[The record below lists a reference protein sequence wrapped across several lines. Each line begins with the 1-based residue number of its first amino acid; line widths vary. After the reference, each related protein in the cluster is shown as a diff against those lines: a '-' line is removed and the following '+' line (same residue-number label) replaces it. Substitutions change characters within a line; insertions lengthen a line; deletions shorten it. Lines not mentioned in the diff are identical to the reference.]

1 MCGRFAQFN
10 QGIEGKFQAKP
21 KKNTG
26 ELLFNFNYAPGN
38 NIKAIVKEGERYIV
52 NYKWGLTADWTIQK
66 KLNIINI
73 RSDTLTE
80 KNSFQDLFRNKRCLI
95 IADGFYEWKK
105 SESGKIPYYITMR
118 NKETFA
124 FAGLWNSWINTAGIE
139 ILSCAI
145 ITTGANE
152 LVRRIHD
159 RMPVIIPESGYDFW
173 LDNTSFNKEKLEV
186 LLAPCDP
193 QLMDMYEV
201 SGKVNYIKTSTSD
214 LIQPVKN
221 DNLFQD

>member
-10 QGIEGKFQAKP
+10 PDIEGKFQAKP

-26 ELLFNFNYAPGN
+26 ELLFNFNYTPGN
-38 NIKAIVKEGERYIV
+38 NIKAIIKEGERYIV
-52 NYKWGLTADWTIQK
+52 NYKWGITAEWTIRK
-66 KLNIINI
+66 KLNLINI

-80 KNSFQDLFRNKRCLI
+80 KNSFQGLFRNKRCLI
-95 IADGFYEWKK
+95 VADGFYEWKK
-105 SESGKIPYYITMR
+105 SESGKIPFYITMKD
-118 NKETFA
+118 KETFA
-124 FAGLWNSWINTAGIE
+124 FAGLWNSWINVAGEE

-152 LVRRIHD
+152 LVSVIHN
-159 RMPVIIPESGYDFW
+159 RMPVILPETSYDLW
-173 LDNTSFNKEKLEV
+173 LDNTAFDKDKLAALFV
-186 LLAPCDP
+186 PYSA

-201 SGKVNYIKTSTSD
+201 SGKVNYTKSNTPD

-221 DNLFQD
+221 DNLFQG